1 MNLERPSGWLLTTLM
16 RTTSANRFFHGFWL
30 RRKESRT
37 AYCRTTW
44 ISFSLNCT
52 GSRTHRTHS
61 TTRAVEA
68 LCFVSTKTFSE
79 TSLDAQTWS
88 FCMAVL
94 DRQRVNREQKKT
106 QHGRIQYSIILASL
120 EHNLQPSISVC
131 KNWLVSNNDLQVQ
144 SSSVVVQKAS
154 WRIHYFIHKHRMFGV
169 LSRVCHYIS

>member
-1 MNLERPSGWLLTTLM
+1 MMNLERPSGWLLTTLM

-37 AYCRTTW
+37 AYCKTTW

-88 FCMAVL
+88 FCMPCTSTTGTIFGHRL
-94 DRQRVNREQKKT
+94 SSPRTSTDSGT
-106 QHGRIQYSIILASL
+106 CASA
-120 EHNLQPSISVC
+120 SGA
-131 KNWLVSNNDLQVQ
+131 
-144 SSSVVVQKAS
+144 KATR
-154 WRIHYFIHKHRMFGV
+154 WRCRRGWY
-169 LSRVCHYIS
+169 